1 MGEYFSRAANDL
13 NDVKES
19 INQKLTNDAN
29 ASLQRVTTSSR
40 QLGFTSL
47 VRGAEELS
55 SVIQLQPNNSMTTQ
69 SLLFFLRCELQMIQT
84 EWDFVLTGMPPVNPL
99 RTPKSNMP
107 RCDEYR
113 HGRSLVT
120 SSLSVTHNRLKRSR
134 NMAWSDRGASRH
146 RTVRLNAFRT

>member
-1 MGEYFSRAANDL
+1 LQIDIMGEYFSRAANDL

-19 INQKLTNDAN
+19 INQKLKTDAN

-84 EWDFVLTGMPPVNPL
+84 EWDFVLSRDAARESFTHPEIEHASL
-99 RTPKSNMP
+99 R
-107 RCDEYR
+107 
-113 HGRSLVT
+113 
-120 SSLSVTHNRLKRSR
+120 
-134 NMAWSDRGASRH
+134 
-146 RTVRLNAFRT
+146 